1 VVRFLSQGVMGVG
14 ASDDKNDVYVKL
26 AFGGWNAQTAVEN
39 NAGDKAVFDYD
50 VDGRHVGD
58 AKSMRW
64 RSTVGEVRC
73 YVPVLTPRTF
83 VCLCAFLIIDCYVWP
98 CCDPRGPPAAAC
110 GCVRC

>member
-1 VVRFLSQGVMGVG
+1 MVRFLSQGVMGVG

-73 YVPVLTPRTF
+73 YVT
-83 VCLCAFLIIDCYVWP
+83 
-98 CCDPRGPPAAAC
+98 AAC
-110 GCVRC
+110 SCMSCAPSSYSSALSGPVVTPVPPPLPLVAAGMVC